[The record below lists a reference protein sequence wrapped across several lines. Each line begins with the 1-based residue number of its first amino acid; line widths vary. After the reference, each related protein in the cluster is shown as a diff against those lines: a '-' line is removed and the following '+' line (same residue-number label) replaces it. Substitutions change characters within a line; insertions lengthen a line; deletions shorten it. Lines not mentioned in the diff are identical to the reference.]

1 MHTHV
6 RRSGMGAVGVLLL
19 LGAPGRVTGQQP
31 QGPPPPA
38 WRTDTTKAI
47 IALDSLSRTGRRDGI
62 PAIDD
67 PKFESQADAAR
78 WLGDRDP
85 VVALAIGT
93 DVRAYPVSILMHHDA
108 VNDVVNGV
116 PVAVTFCILCGSAIA
131 YDRRFDDQVLS
142 FGYAG
147 MLYNSNLVL
156 YDRQT
161 ETWWGQI
168 VGQGLVGRYAGRELT
183 RISAPTMSFKEYRR
197 QTSTGTV
204 LSRDTGFERP
214 YGEGRLKGYD
224 EDPNPIRRIFQ
235 KETDVR
241 LPAKERVLVLDEGD
255 DIVAIPFSAL
265 VERKVITTRVGGRD
279 AVVWWSPWTAS
290 IYADRVAD
298 GKDVGAAAGFDPV
311 VDGRRLTFRA
321 TVDGSITDR
330 QTGSI
335 WSFGGRAVSGPLEGK
350 TLTPIDDGV
359 HFWFVWAAYRPE
371 TRVVGR

>member
-1 MHTHV
+1 MRRHV
-6 RRSGMGAVGVLLL
+6 RKSGVGALGVLLL
-19 LGAPGRVTGQQP
+19 LGTPGRVTGQQP

-38 WRTDTTKAI
+38 WKTDTTHAI

-62 PAIDD
+62 PAIDH
-67 PKFESQADAAR
+67 PQFESQAEAAR
-78 WLGDRDP
+78 WLDDRDP
-85 VVALAIGT
+85 VVALAIGG

-204 LSRDTGFERP
+204 LSRNTGFDRP

-241 LPAKERVLVLDEGD
+241 LPAKERVLVLEEGD

-265 VERKVITTRVGGRD
+265 VERKVIATRVGNRD
-279 AVVWWSPWTAS
+279 VVAWWSPGTAS

-311 VDGRRLTFRA
+311 VEGRRLAFSA
-321 TVDGSITDR
+321 TADGSFTDR

-335 WSFGGRAVSGPLEGK
+335 WSFGGRAVSGPLAGK

-359 HFWFVWAAYRPE
+359 HFWFVWAAYRPG
-371 TRVVGR
+371 TRVVAR